1 MSAFKLHELAV
12 EALGDPAPLYALVA
26 ACEGPGFVDWP
37 DIDPLAQREYLEAR
51 LISDRTPV
59 EVARRVAYDV
69 LSIARDRQDRAR
81 SEAERN
87 PARQPLDLNRIVP
100 IPPAIVRAGCVPD
113 GRAWMRDNWGCEAP
127 LGRVDLQVQQ
137 RIRRNRGRPSPK
149 NKGNWSITT
158 ASYRWWSDGTPT
170 AALRRLVVRWP
181 TLDFRLTIDGRPKRL
196 TEAPGHAKRRAV

>member
-1 MSAFKLHELAV
+1 MVDSGRAFRRRETSASYSSRSAAPTGPNKASVGSVFVAFGVVLAV
-12 EALGDPAPLYALVA
+12 
-26 ACEGPGFVDWP
+26 
-37 DIDPLAQREYLEAR
+37 
-51 LISDRTPV
+51 
-59 EVARRVAYDV
+59 RV
-69 LSIARDRQDRAR
+69 
-81 SEAERN
+81 

-149 NKGNWSITT
+149 NKGSWSITT

-196 TEAPGHAKRRAV
+196 TEATGHAKRCAV